1 MNATS
6 IEQARFNM
14 VEQQVRPWEVLDP
27 TVLDLMGHMPRE
39 TFVPDDYK
47 GLAYADIEIPLG
59 SGEQMMFPRIEGR
72 LLQALN
78 LQPGDNVLEI
88 GTGTGF
94 LAACMGKLAD
104 RVLTVDS
111 DPELAALA
119 AKTLRD
125 CGYDNV
131 SVDNRDGLI
140 ENAEDQTY
148 DAIALSGSVATLP
161 EFLKRKLTIGGRL
174 FATIGNGCAME
185 ATLITRTGQDSWET
199 EGLFETELTPLHGG
213 EGKAAFSF

>member
-1 MNATS
+1 MNTTS

-27 TVLDLMGHMPRE
+27 TVLDLMGSMPRE
-39 TFVPDDYK
+39 KFVPEEYS

-59 SGEQMMFPRIEGR
+59 KGEQMMFPRIEGR

-78 LQPGDNVLEI
+78 LQPGDNVLEV

-94 LAACMGKLAD
+94 LAACMAKLAD
-104 RVLTVDS
+104 RVLSVDI
-111 DPELAALA
+111 DPNLAAHA

-125 CGYDNV
+125 CGFDNV
-131 SVDNRDGLI
+131 SVDTRDGLI
-140 ENAEDQTY
+140 EYAEDQAY

-161 EFLKRKLTIGGRL
+161 DFLKNKLTIGGRL
-174 FATIGNGCAME
+174 FAIIGNGPVME
-185 ATLITRTGQDSWET
+185 ATLITRTGQDSWES
-199 EGLFETELTPLHGG
+199 EGLFETKLTLLHGG
-213 EGKAAFSF
+213 EGKATFTF